1 MDWLSRAFRMDGAWC
16 VLLCLSSVGAVHGAE
31 APPAASPPAT
41 VTPPGEALEELDEVV
56 VRGNRLSRAIS
67 DAEDEFFALFNKLNT
82 DDDYDTSC
90 AYLNTDSGN
99 RGSHLTSRMCIPGFV
114 ADAMVD
120 LAVFKARCEPELS
133 NFDTNR
139 DHRISEWEAGASP
152 DLVYQFADLDTDSNG
167 VLDESEFR
175 PWASQ
180 VAVSSNCYHPPPP
193 EALLVERSQAWF
205 DHSMKVINSDPRLQK
220 MAGHLDDLY
229 RELAEVQHRF
239 GAIKD
244 GQKAPPT
251 ARRERGPRKP

>member
-1 MDWLSRAFRMDGAWC
+1 MGNVLDRYRSRIAACLAIGVAAFAPVHAGEPAQVPAVATAPSSGA
-16 VLLCLSSVGAVHGAE
+16 
-31 APPAASPPAT
+31 
-41 VTPPGEALEELDEVV
+41 ALQELDEVI

-82 DDDYDTSC
+82 DDDYDTTCS
-90 AYLNTDSGN
+90 YINVDSSN
-99 RGSHLTSRMCIPGFV
+99 RGSKLTSRMCIPGFV

-120 LAVFKARCEPELS
+120 LAVFKARCEPEMS

-139 DHRISEWEAGASP
+139 DHRISEWEAGANQ
-152 DLVYQFADLDTDSNG
+152 DLVFHFAELDTDSNN

-175 PWASQ
+175 SWANQ
-180 VAVSSNCYHPPPP
+180 VAISSNCYRPPPP
-193 EALLVERSQAWF
+193 EALLLERSQAWF

-229 RELAEVQHRF
+229 HELAEVQSRF
-239 GAIKD
+239 GTIKD

>member
-1 MDWLSRAFRMDGAWC
+1 MSN
-16 VLLCLSSVGAVHGAE
+16 VLDACRRRIAACLAIGVATFPAVHAGEPAQV
-31 APPAASPPAT
+31 PAAATAPASSGT
-41 VTPPGEALEELDEVV
+41 ALLELDEVI

-67 DAEDEFFALFNKLNT
+67 DAEDEFFELFNKLNP
-82 DDDYDTSC
+82 DDDYDTTC
-90 AYLNTDSGN
+90 PNINIDSSN
-99 RGSHLTSRMCIPGFV
+99 RGSRLTSRLCIPGFV

-133 NFDTNR
+133 NFDSNR
-139 DHRISEWEAGASP
+139 DHRISEWEAGANQE
-152 DLVYQFADLDTDSNG
+152 LLFQFTDLDTDSNN

-175 PWASQ
+175 PWANQ

-193 EALLVERSQAWF
+193 EALLVERSQDWF

-229 RELAEVQHRF
+229 RELAEVQNRF

-251 ARRERGPRKP
+251 TRRERGPRKP